1 MNDLISVE
9 VSCPADAEF
18 EKIAKYSMK
27 VVPNDELLDM
37 VLLSIDDILDLVVHK
52 SRIRKMVRLAPGTKE
67 ILAQKRA
74 KIIANRKHSYPYNQ

>member
-1 MNDLISVE
+1 MNDLLCVE
-9 VSCPADAEF
+9 IRCPETAEYDQ
-18 EKIAKYSMK
+18 IAQDSMK

-74 KIIANRKHSYPYNQ
+74 QIIANRKHSYPYNP